1 MIRMRG
7 KKAWNYAVVLILV
20 LTLSLVGCASNSGAT
35 LEDREVIG
43 MDMGYEED
51 NLFASVHGGVYLPQ
65 GTPGKFYALAQTLS
79 EVVCPQ
85 WEVSPKSAA
94 NIIKRHDDGNR
105 SEILLQADAPAQF
118 DLIARA
124 GTQQVI
130 AHIQVHVTEKQFESL
145 LKRASQAPLEGKF
158 KKLLRQADKLI
169 GPGEEMTRLYYEL
182 SDALTQ
188 ETGLQ

>member
-1 MIRMRG
+1 MIRMRE
-7 KKAWNYAVVLILV
+7 KRAWNYAVVLILV
-20 LTLSLVGCASNSGAT
+20 LTLSLTGCASNSGAT

-65 GTPGKFYALAQTLS
+65 GTPGRFYALAQTLS

-94 NIIKRHDDGNR
+94 NIVEQHDDGNR
-105 SEILLQADAPAQF
+105 SEILLQADSPAQF

-145 LKRASQAPLEGKF
+145 LRQASQAQPEGKR
-158 KKLLRQADKLI
+158 KKLLRQADKLT

-182 SDALTQ
+182 SDVLAP